1 MSTDYERQK
10 KYMDSKKA
18 RGYAKKAL
26 WIHESKYPE
35 LKQEA
40 ERLNMEAERTDIP
53 HKFGAED
60 ITPDR
65 EAS

>member
-40 ERLNMEAERTDIP
+40 ERLNREAE
-53 HKFGAED
+53 
-60 ITPDR
+60 TPAT
-65 EAS
+65 EASNNSECL